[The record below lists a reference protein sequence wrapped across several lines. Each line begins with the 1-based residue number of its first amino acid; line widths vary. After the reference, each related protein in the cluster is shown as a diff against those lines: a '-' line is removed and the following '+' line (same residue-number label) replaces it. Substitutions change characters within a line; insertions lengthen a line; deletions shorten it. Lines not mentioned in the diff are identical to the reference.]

1 MSSESAEHRTRKV
14 IDRCVSCGHCRDLM
28 NDTSCLYFPRLYQLR
43 DRETAGG
50 ARISAAEMKQ
60 MLDLCNTCGICP
72 CPTVQ
77 TWIRQ
82 AKDAFVE
89 RAGLPY
95 SVRLIENVQFV
106 GKLGGAAPRLANL
119 LVGDSPVAVGLKR
132 LAGLHPARRL
142 PRFPLE
148 SFDSWAQS
156 RGLTH
161 MPQTAGRKVAYF
173 AGCTA
178 RYLFPE
184 VAKATVEVLQHNGIA
199 VFVPEQKCCGMP
211 TMLEG
216 DRPFTFDRARFN
228 LAELG
233 KCVAAGFDIVC
244 SCPTCGY
251 LLKSVLREGAE
262 YSEAYRS
269 LVQRM
274 SAAANGDAD
283 QVSAR
288 LALDDAALTG
298 RSNARSAHGRQP
310 WMLGLVPWKVFRDH
324 GYFAEIDGLERL
336 RVANHT
342 YDLGEYLREL
352 QREGQLNCEFGAV
365 AARNV
370 AYFAPCHQRQQD
382 IGQPWMELLG
392 LLPGVEPTQVGDGF
406 DCCGQ
411 GGIMGFKKDFHET
424 SLTIGARLTRKIA
437 AAVPERLATDCLSC
451 RLQFQ
456 QMLPYEVLHPV
467 EILRD
472 AYRAKHRGQAVF
484 NGILR
489 TFDRH
494 DSCFA
499 LTADSRRE

>member
-1 MSSESAEHRTRKV
+1 MSSETAESRTRKV
-14 IDRCVSCGHCRDLM
+14 IDRCVSCSHCRDLM
-28 NDTSCLYFPRLYQLR
+28 NDTSCLFFPKLYQLR

-50 ARISAAEMKQ
+50 AAISAAEMKQ

-72 CPTVQ
+72 CPTVH

-119 LVGDSPVAVGLKR
+119 LIGDNPVAGGLKR
-132 LAGLHPARRL
+132 IAGLHPDRQL
-142 PRFPLE
+142 PRFPLQ
-148 SFDSWAQS
+148 SFDSWAKA
-156 RGLTH
+156 RGLTR
-161 MPQTAGRKVAYF
+161 MPQTSGRKVAYF

-184 VAKATVEVLQHNGIA
+184 VAKATVEVLQHNDIA
-199 VFVPEQKCCGMP
+199 VFLPDQKCCGMP

-233 KCVAAGFDIVC
+233 RCVAAGFDIVC

-262 YSEAYRS
+262 YSEEYRS

-274 SAAANGDAD
+274 AADAD
-283 QVSAR
+283 GDLRQVSSR
-288 LALDDAALTG
+288 LARDDAAPTG
-298 RSNARSAHGRQP
+298 RSNARAAHGRQP
-310 WMLGLVPWKVFRDH
+310 WMLDLVPWKVFRDH
-324 GYFAEIDGLERL
+324 GYFADIDGVERL

-342 YDLGEYLREL
+342 YDLGEYLWEL
-352 QREGQLNCEFGAV
+352 HQEGRLKSGFGPV
-365 AARNV
+365 AAGDV
-370 AYFAPCHQRQQD
+370 TYFAPCHQRQQD
-382 IGQPWMELLG
+382 IGQPWMKLLG
-392 LLPGVEPTQVGDGF
+392 LIPGVTPTRVGDGF
-406 DCCGQ
+406 DCCGL
-411 GGIMGFKKDFHET
+411 GGIMGFKKEFHQT
-424 SLTIGARLTRKIA
+424 SLTIGARLTDKMQA
-437 AAVPERLATDCLSC
+437 AAPGQLATDCLSC

-456 QMLPYEVLHPV
+456 QMLPYEVSHPV
-467 EILRD
+467 EMLRAAYQRPMQAKFD
-472 AYRAKHRGQAVF
+472 ANEAGCRGIA
-484 NGILR
+484 
-489 TFDRH
+489 
-494 DSCFA
+494 
-499 LTADSRRE
+499 